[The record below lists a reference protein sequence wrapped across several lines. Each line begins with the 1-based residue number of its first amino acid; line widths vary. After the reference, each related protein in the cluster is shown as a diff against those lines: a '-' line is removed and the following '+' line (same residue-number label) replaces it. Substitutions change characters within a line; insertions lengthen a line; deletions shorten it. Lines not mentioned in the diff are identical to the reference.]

1 MSFSLHV
8 HDIGIAQQENSRM
21 QFFLPSIKI
30 PNFIALKTNIIK
42 FAFAFKGN
50 EVLTLVYKGFGQD

>member
-1 MSFSLHV
+1 M